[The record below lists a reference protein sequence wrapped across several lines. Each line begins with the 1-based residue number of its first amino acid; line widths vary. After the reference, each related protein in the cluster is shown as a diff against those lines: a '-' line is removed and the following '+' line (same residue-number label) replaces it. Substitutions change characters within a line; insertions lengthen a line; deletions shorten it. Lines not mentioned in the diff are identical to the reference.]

1 MFDPALAAELG
12 EYRAALSRR
21 VKDAVAAADRAVDEW
36 VWTSGEALRWSPFL
50 YERERHNL
58 PAEKILRAPEATLRG
73 HANGYS
79 DGQLRL
85 VRCFDT
91 IRAGT
96 EYLRE
101 PDGDRTWW
109 AEIDAGA
116 VVGVGLLESTEGR
129 LECVTSVR
137 GSREIAW
144 QWHQERYTWHDER
157 LALIERS
164 GAEMQEGGKT
174 VEREYRADLTVAHT
188 AEGELEAIFTT
199 RPSGGRMY
207 VYQRPEREL
216 GPDEFR
222 AQLTR
227 AVVEACQLGLS
238 RRDDVAIA
246 YLAYLPYRT
255 FPPDLLIITRDE
267 IDEIL
272 ADEDHEIHD
281 VAPAEWGSA
290 ELLLPYAELG
300 VDQWQLAARVKEAE
314 REALALAAL
323 EQAAEELAA
332 ELPDVV
338 VLAID
343 YESEDDQLADALD
356 RVLRA
361 DAPLRALL

>member
-1 MFDPALAAELG
+1 MFDPAPAAELA
-12 EYRAALSRR
+12 EYRAALSCR
-21 VKDAVAAADRAVDEW
+21 VKEAVAAADRAVDEW
-36 VWTSGEALRWSPFL
+36 VWTSGKAVRWSAFL
-50 YERERHNL
+50 YARERDNL
-58 PAEKILRAPEATLRG
+58 PAEKILRAPKTTSRG
-73 HANGYS
+73 HANGYVN
-79 DGQLRL
+79 GQLRL

-116 VVGVGLLESTEGR
+116 VVGVGVLESTDGR
-129 LECVTSVR
+129 LDCVTTVR
-137 GSREIAW
+137 GSREVAW
-144 QWHQERYTWHDER
+144 RWHQERYTWHDER
-157 LALIERS
+157 LALIQTS
-164 GAEMQEGGKT
+164 GAEMQEGGLA

-188 AEGELEAIFTT
+188 AEGELEVIFAT
-199 RPSGGRMY
+199 RPSGDRMY

-216 GPDEFR
+216 GPEEFR

-227 AVVEACQLGLS
+227 ALVEASHLGLS

-272 ADEDHEIHD
+272 ADEDHDIHD
-281 VAPAEWGSA
+281 IAPAEWGSA
-290 ELLLPYAELG
+290 ELILPYAELG
-300 VDQWQLAARVKEAE
+300 YDLWQLAARVKEAE
-314 REALALAAL
+314 REALALAAVK
-323 EQAAEELAA
+323 QAAKELAA
-332 ELPDVV
+332 KLQDVV
-338 VLAID
+338 VLACD

-356 RVLRA
+356 RVLPA